1 MIAAMGNTQ
10 KPSPQKHPRNYDEQ
24 DLSELANNIKHWGKE
39 LGFQHVGFC
48 DTRLKEAESHLLN
61 WLKAGYHGNMEYM
74 ERHGSKRS
82 RPDELEPGTISVI
95 SVRMDYLPAEDD
107 NPEHILSNPEQA
119 YVARYA
125 LGRDYHKLIRRRL
138 QKLATRIE
146 TEIGNFGY
154 RVFTDSAPV
163 LEKALA
169 EKSGLGWIGK
179 HSNLLAEQTGSWFFL
194 GEIYTDIPLP
204 VETAS
209 TNHCGTCTSCIDICP
224 TKAIVA
230 PYKVDARLC
239 ISYLT
244 IELRE
249 SIPVELRPLMGN
261 RIYGC
266 DDCQLTCPWN
276 RFATPTPET
285 DFLPRHKLDNVTLLE
300 LFSWTEKEFLSNT
313 EGSPI
318 RRIGYECWLRNIA
331 VALGNSDSTP
341 ETIKALTKYKN
352 HASELVK
359 EHVQWALEQHN
370 Q

>member
-1 MIAAMGNTQ
+1 MDDVQ
-10 KPSPQKHPRNYDEQ
+10 KETTHKHPHESEDR
-24 DLSELANNIKHWGKE
+24 DLSALANNIKRWGKE
-39 LGFQHVGFC
+39 LGFQQVGIC
-48 DTRLKEAESHLLN
+48 DTQLEDAESHLLD
-61 WLKAGYHGNMEYM
+61 WLKAGYHGHMEYM
-74 ERHGSKRS
+74 ARHGSKRS
-82 RPDELEPGTISVI
+82 RPNELEPGTISVI

-107 NPEHILSNPEQA
+107 NPENILNKPEQA

-125 LGRDYHKLIRRRL
+125 LGRDYHKLLRRRL
-138 QKLATRIE
+138 QKLSTRIE
-146 TEIGNFGY
+146 KEIGSFGY

-169 EKSGLGWIGK
+169 EKAGLGWVGK

-194 GEIYTDIPLP
+194 GEIYTDLPLP
-204 VETAS
+204 SDTPS
-209 TNHCGTCTSCIDICP
+209 INHCGTCTSCIDICP

-230 PYKVDARLC
+230 PYTVDARLC

-249 SIPVELRPLMGN
+249 TIPVELRPLIGN

-266 DDCQLTCPWN
+266 DDCQLVCPWN

-285 DFLPRHKLDNVTLLE
+285 DFLPRHKLDNITLLE
-300 LFSWTEKEFLSNT
+300 LFSWTEDEFLNNT

-331 VALGNSDSTP
+331 VALGNAQSTP
-341 ETIKALTKYKN
+341 EAIKALTTHKN
-352 HASELVK
+352 HTSLLVR